1 MSQQAF
7 SGLHVVFAP
16 PLQFTLPGVRG
27 LRESLQ
33 PELQHMDAEAFAT
46 LRREWAEAPR
56 PAADGLRS
64 VISKQVCVCGGGS
77 SYAPPPPY
85 KEGHHHDCAESP
97 LPPTC
102 V

>member
-1 MSQQAF
+1 MRGVRGGREEAASLGCQICRG
-7 SGLHVVFAP
+7 STCCSP
-16 PLQFTLPGVRG
+16 PPTGAYYQDVRG

-64 VISKQVCVCGGGS
+64 VISKQVGWG
-77 SYAPPPPY
+77 
-85 KEGHHHDCAESP
+85 
-97 LPPTC
+97 
-102 V
+102 